1 MLLAFLFC
9 FAVLTSEAQMAPP
22 KSDAIYRNFHGPGQ
36 DFFVFGY
43 NPNDHEIA
51 VSILLICVGYE
62 IIGIFLRMI
71 GKKP

>member
-1 MLLAFLFC
+1 MERQVMLLAFLFC

-43 NPNDHEIA
+43 NPNDHA
-51 VSILLICVGYE
+51 VANVVSTY
-62 IIGIFLRMI
+62 IFH
-71 GKKP
+71 